1 MLVTANTESRE
12 KFVSQM
18 EKYNALY
25 EQSALDPTL
34 FTFFVADYLVSS
46 KDVDA
51 LEIVPVWINSKLDE
65 LVEVY
70 KRDGELTLS
79 GSHGVTDKSDL
90 GRELTE
96 LLNK

>member
-1 MLVTANTESRE
+1 MVDTVNVEKRE
-12 KFVSQM
+12 RFEVQSK
-18 EKYNALY
+18 KYNELY
-25 EQSALDPTL
+25 EQSSLDSTL
-34 FTFFVADYLVSS
+34 FTFFVAEYLVDSN
-46 KDVDA
+46 DVGA
-51 LEIVPVWINSKLDE
+51 LEIVPTWIIDKLDE

-90 GRELTE
+90 GRKLME